1 MFVQLVEDVQELEIV
16 LKVSIIFRDAQYIII
31 SIPYQVLANILAN
44 ILAIILAIMHA
55 TLF

>member
-1 MFVQLVEDVQELEIV
+1 MEDVQELEIV

-44 ILAIILAIMHA
+44 ILVIILAIVHA